1 MKNNK
6 MTWLYAIIILLMAAG
21 SVNAAYI
28 GSFKGND
35 NDKWDTVDTFLNE
48 FGYND
53 ISVGSLTLLGKSD
66 KGINVI
72 LDEDLGTWSLDPANQ
87 LTLNE
92 IGFISVKAANQSYV
106 FRSDDFNY
114 LFGEDGKTSVFSAD
128 VSHISFWK
136 ADGYEGPGGG
146 GSAQV
151 PEPATIFLLGS
162 GLLGLFG
169 YRKKFW
175 KSKQS
180 TKE

>member
-1 MKNNK
+1 MKKK
-6 MTWLYAIIILLMAAG
+6 MLWFCAAIALLLLAG
-21 SVNAAYI
+21 RADATYI
-28 GSFKGND
+28 GTFDGND
-35 NDKWDTVDTFLNE
+35 KDKDNIVDQLLIDNSWE
-48 FGYND
+48 Y
-53 ISVGSLTLLGKSD
+53 ISLGSLVLLGKSD

-72 LDEDLGTWSLDPANQ
+72 LDENLGTWSLDPTNQ
-87 LTLNE
+87 LNLDD

-114 LFGEDGKTSVFSAD
+114 FFGEDGTTPLFTAD

-146 GSAQV
+146 GGAQV

-169 YRKKFW
+169 FRKKFW
-175 KSKQS
+175 KSKQN